1 MFMRM
6 AIAVGRCLKRK
17 IMLVWA
23 KQYINKNFASCKS
36 LCSLQVLYAA
46 FKENDPNVNIGFW
59 NFSKITQSVSVC
71 STHQNVVL
79 LVDAMDWDLTYKYP
93 IKKIFYNPEDNKYI
107 MYRCESRPGTA
118 TPKDF
123 LNQELSEH
131 EDDKKFNYYQWDTM
145 DRTIFA
151 TFTATYEEV
160 LVLMTTTITQAFCI
174 KFKQCLLI
182 ILKLIT
188 HI

>member
-6 AIAVGRCLKRK
+6 TIAVGRCLKRK

-46 FKENDPNVNIGFW
+46 FKEKDPNVNIGFW
-59 NFSKITQSVSVC
+59 NFSKITQSVPVC

-107 MYRCESRPGTA
+107 VYRCESRPGTA
-118 TPKDF
+118 TLKDF
-123 LNQELSEH
+123 LNRNSANMKMIRNLITISGTLWIEQYSQPLQPLT
-131 EDDKKFNYYQWDTM
+131 KKF
-145 DRTIFA
+145 
-151 TFTATYEEV
+151 
-160 LVLMTTTITQAFCI
+160 
-174 KFKQCLLI
+174 
-182 ILKLIT
+182 
-188 HI
+188 

>member
-6 AIAVGRCLKRK
+6 TIAVGRCLKRK

-46 FKENDPNVNIGFW
+46 FKEKDPNVNIGFW
-59 NFSKITQSVSVC
+59 NFSKITQSVPVC

-107 MYRCESRPGTA
+107 VYRCESRPGTA
-118 TPKDF
+118 TLKDF
-123 LNQELSEH
+123 LNRNSANMKMIRNLITISGTLWIEQYSQPLQPFT
-131 EDDKKFNYYQWDTM
+131 KKF
-145 DRTIFA
+145 
-151 TFTATYEEV
+151 
-160 LVLMTTTITQAFCI
+160 
-174 KFKQCLLI
+174 
-182 ILKLIT
+182 
-188 HI
+188 

>member
-6 AIAVGRCLKRK
+6 TIAVGRCLKRK

-46 FKENDPNVNIGFW
+46 FKEKDPNVNIGFW

-107 MYRCESRPGTA
+107 VYRCESRPGTA
-118 TPKDF
+118 TLKDF
-123 LNQELSEH
+123 LNRNSANMKMIRNLITISGTLWIEQYSQPLQPLT
-131 EDDKKFNYYQWDTM
+131 KKF
-145 DRTIFA
+145 
-151 TFTATYEEV
+151 
-160 LVLMTTTITQAFCI
+160 
-174 KFKQCLLI
+174 
-182 ILKLIT
+182 
-188 HI
+188 

>member
-1 MFMRM
+1 MFKRM
-6 AIAVGRCLKRK
+6 TIAVGRCLKRK

-46 FKENDPNVNIGFW
+46 FKEKDPNVNIGFW
-59 NFSKITQSVSVC
+59 NFSKVTQSVSVC

-107 MYRCESRPGTA
+107 VYRCESRPGTA
-118 TPKDF
+118 TLKDF
-123 LNQELSEH
+123 LNRNSANMKMIRNLITISGTLWIEQYSQPLRPLT
-131 EDDKKFNYYQWDTM
+131 KKF
-145 DRTIFA
+145 
-151 TFTATYEEV
+151 
-160 LVLMTTTITQAFCI
+160 
-174 KFKQCLLI
+174 
-182 ILKLIT
+182 
-188 HI
+188 

>member
-1 MFMRM
+1 MFKRM
-6 AIAVGRCLKRK
+6 TIAVGRCLKRK

-46 FKENDPNVNIGFW
+46 FKEKDPNVNIGFW

-107 MYRCESRPGTA
+107 VYRCESRPGTA
-118 TPKDF
+118 TLKDF
-123 LNQELSEH
+123 LNRNSANMKMIRNLITISGTLWIEQYSQPLQPLT
-131 EDDKKFNYYQWDTM
+131 KKF
-145 DRTIFA
+145 
-151 TFTATYEEV
+151 
-160 LVLMTTTITQAFCI
+160 
-174 KFKQCLLI
+174 
-182 ILKLIT
+182 
-188 HI
+188 

>member
-1 MFMRM
+1 MCMRM
-6 AIAVGRCLKRK
+6 TIAVGRCLKRK

-46 FKENDPNVNIGFW
+46 FKEKDPNVNIGFW
-59 NFSKITQSVSVC
+59 NFSKITQSVPVC

-107 MYRCESRPGTA
+107 VYRCESRPGTA
-118 TPKDF
+118 TLKDF
-123 LNQELSEH
+123 LNRNSANMKMIRNLITISGTLWIEQYSQPLQPLT
-131 EDDKKFNYYQWDTM
+131 KKF
-145 DRTIFA
+145 
-151 TFTATYEEV
+151 
-160 LVLMTTTITQAFCI
+160 
-174 KFKQCLLI
+174 
-182 ILKLIT
+182 
-188 HI
+188 

>member
-6 AIAVGRCLKRK
+6 TIAVGRCLKRK

-46 FKENDPNVNIGFW
+46 FKEKDPNVNIGFW
-59 NFSKITQSVSVC
+59 NFSKVTQSVSVC

-107 MYRCESRPGTA
+107 VYRCESRPGTA
-118 TPKDF
+118 TLKDF
-123 LNQELSEH
+123 LNRNSANMKMIRNLITISGTLWIEQYSQPLRPLT
-131 EDDKKFNYYQWDTM
+131 KKF
-145 DRTIFA
+145 
-151 TFTATYEEV
+151 
-160 LVLMTTTITQAFCI
+160 
-174 KFKQCLLI
+174 
-182 ILKLIT
+182 
-188 HI
+188 